1 MARIQEELILVDRFT
16 AAFTSYLQCTERA
29 AEATELA
36 RRQANQYS
44 EAQRQLSGTTDAL
57 TGKIRNLVGAY
68 AGLKGLTSLVSL
80 SDTMTQTTARL
91 NRMNG
96 ELQDTAQLN
105 RMIYES
111 AQRSRGSYQAT
122 ADMVGKLG
130 TMAGDAFNS
139 TRELVSFAE
148 QINKQIVLS
157 GASTQAADAA
167 LLQLTQ
173 AMSSGVLR
181 GEELNS
187 ILEQT
192 PTIAQSIAKYMGVSV
207 GTMREMAS
215 EGQVTAE
222 VVKNAMFDAAARIN
236 AEFAQM
242 PMTWGQVWTSFQ
254 NTALMAFQ
262 PVLVGINWLANNLDI
277 IGPLVLGL
285 AGAFTV
291 FLIAANWTKIAAA
304 ANVAY
309 GVTVNVLNLA
319 YGMLTGNLTLANAAA
334 TALNATML
342 ANPIVWVI
350 GGVILLVAALYA
362 GVAAFNHFNKS
373 SISATG
379 IVAGAFFT
387 MGAQIMNMTIVPL
400 QRGFAMFIN
409 FVGNAFTDLPGAV
422 EILFHDMAL
431 GILGHIRSVASGI
444 EALINA
450 IPGVEV
456 SLTSGIDSLYQTMQ
470 ASRERAIAAGSYKE
484 FVKPME
490 YFDLG
495 KSFQSGYQWGS
506 NLKLGGFSMPGM
518 GDYGSGFTVPAYGEL
533 ASINGKLG
541 DISGS
546 VGSIEKAVNLSEEDL
561 KSLVD
566 MAQRQYVNR
575 INLTAQT
582 PVITIN
588 SANTGRTAADRQQ
601 LADTIRDI
609 LIEQVAAGSTV
620 STARAY

>member
-1 MARIQEELILVDRFT
+1 MAQIREELILVDRFT
-16 AAFTSYLQCTERA
+16 AAFTSYLQCTGRA

-68 AGLKGLTSLVSL
+68 AGLKGLTSLVGL
-80 SDTMTQTTARL
+80 SDTMAQTTARL
-91 NRMNG
+91 NRMNDG
-96 ELQDTAQLN
+96 LQDTAQLN

-122 ADMVGKLG
+122 ADMVGRLG
-130 TMAGDAFNS
+130 TLAGDAFNS
-139 TRELVSFAE
+139 TKEIVGFAE
-148 QINKQIVLS
+148 QFNKHLTMS
-157 GASTQAADAA
+157 GTSAQGADAA

-173 AMSSGVLR
+173 AMSSGILR
-181 GEELNS
+181 GEELNT

-192 PTIAQSIAKYMGVSV
+192 PSIANAIADYMGVST

-222 VVKNAMFDAAARIN
+222 VVKNAMFDAAVDTN
-236 AEFAQM
+236 AEFARM

-254 NTALMAFQ
+254 NTAIMAFQ
-262 PVLVGINWLANNLDI
+262 PLLTAINWGANNLDYLI
-277 IGPLVLGL
+277 PLVAT
-285 AGAFTV
+285 AGAAFAV
-291 FLIAANWTKIAAA
+291 FLVAANWVNICSAATTALSNVQKMAAA
-304 ANVAY
+304 VTATGWGVPLIAIVLVVGAIY
-309 GVTVNVLNLA
+309 G
-319 YGMLTGNLTLANAAA
+319 
-334 TALNATML
+334 
-342 ANPIVWVI
+342 
-350 GGVILLVAALYA
+350 LVAAY
-362 GVAAFNHFNKS
+362 NKVTGATV
-373 SISATG
+373 SATG
-379 IVAGAFFT
+379 IIAGLFFA
-387 MGAQIMNMTIVPL
+387 MGGQILNMTVIPV
-400 QRGFAMFIN
+400 QRGFATLVNFI
-409 FVGNAFTDLPGAV
+409 GNVFHDPVTAV
-422 EILFHDMAL
+422 EVLFYDMAL
-431 GILGHIRSVASGI
+431 TVLGYIRSLVGGI
-444 EALINA
+444 EDLINA
-450 IPGVEV
+450 IPGVQV
-456 SLTSGIDSLYQTMQ
+456 SLTGGINSIYNSLQ
-470 ASRERAIAAGSYKE
+470 ANREAAIAAGSYKE

-490 YFDLG
+490 YYDLAERY
-495 KSFQSGYQWGS
+495 QTGYNFGAQFAS
-506 NLKLGGFSMPGM
+506 KLGGFLPSASGASA
-518 GDYGSGFTVPAYGEL
+518 GGSEFAVPTYDQAAGT
-533 ASINGKLG
+533 KLS

>member
-16 AAFTSYLQCTERA
+16 AAFTSYLQCTGRA

-68 AGLKGLTSLVSL
+68 AGLKGLTSLVGL

-192 PTIAQSIAKYMGVSV
+192 PTIAQSIARYMGVST

-222 VVKNAMFDAAARIN
+222 VVKNAMFAAAADTN
-236 AEFAQM
+236 AEFARM

-254 NTALMAFQ
+254 NTALMAIQ
-262 PVLVGINWLANNLDI
+262 PVLTGINWMANNLDI

-342 ANPIVWVI
+342 ANPIVWVV

-362 GVAAFNHFNKS
+362 GVAAFNHFTGA

-379 IVAGAFFT
+379 IVAGVFFVLRD
-387 MGAQIMNMTIVPL
+387 QILNMTIVPM
-400 QRGFAMFIN
+400 QRGFATFVN
-409 FVGNAFTDLPGAV
+409 FLGNVFTDPVTAIKV
-422 EILFHDMAL
+422 LFYDMAMTVL
-431 GILGHIRSVASGI
+431 GYIRSIVGGI
-444 EALINA
+444 EDLINA

-456 SLTSGIDSLYQTMQ
+456 SLTSGIDSLYQSMS
-470 ASRERAIAAGSYKE
+470 ANREAAIAAGSYKE

>member
-1 MARIQEELILVDRFT
+1 MAQIQEELILVDRFT
-16 AAFTSYLQCTERA
+16 AAFTSYLQCTGRA

-36 RRQANQYS
+36 RRQANQYT
-44 EAQRQLSGTTDAL
+44 EAQRQLGGSTDTL

-68 AGLKGLTSLVSL
+68 AGLKGLTSLAGL
-80 SDTMTQTTARL
+80 SDTMAQTTARL
-91 NRMNG
+91 NRMNDG
-96 ELQDTAQLN
+96 LQDTAQLN

-122 ADMVGKLG
+122 ADMVGRLG
-130 TMAGDAFNS
+130 TLAGDAFNS

-236 AEFAQM
+236 AEFARM

-254 NTALMAFQ
+254 NTALMALQ
-262 PVLVGINWLANNLDI
+262 PVLTGINWLANSIEI
-277 IGPLVLGL
+277 IGPLVLGA
-285 AGAFTV
+285 AGAFAV
-291 FLIAANWTKIAAA
+291 FQIAANWAKIAAA

-319 YGMLTGNLTLANAAA
+319 YGMLTGNLALANAAA
-334 TALNATML
+334 AALNATML
-342 ANPIVWVI
+342 ANPIVWIV

-362 GVAAFNHFNKS
+362 GVAAFNHFTEA

-379 IVAGAFFT
+379 IVAGAFF
-387 MGAQIMNMTIVPL
+387 ALRDKFLNMTIVPM
-400 QRGFAMFIN
+400 QRGYAALVN
-409 FVGNAFTDLPGAV
+409 FFENALRDPVTAV
-422 EILFHDMAL
+422 QVLFYDMTMTVL
-431 GILGHIRSVASGI
+431 GYIRSIVEGI
-444 EALINA
+444 ELLINA

-456 SLTSGIDSLYQTMQ
+456 SLTSGIESLYQSMS
-470 ASRERAIAAGSYKE
+470 ANREAAIAAGSYKE
-484 FVKPME
+484 FIKPME

-495 KSFQSGYQWGS
+495 KSFQNGYQWGY
-506 NLKLGGFSMPGM
+506 NLKLGGFSFPGM
-518 GDYGSGFTVPAYGEL
+518 GDSGLGFPLPAYEEI
-533 ASINGKLG
+533 SGKLG

>member
-16 AAFTSYLQCTERA
+16 AAFTSYLQCTGRA

-44 EAQRQLSGTTDAL
+44 EAQRQLSGTTDTL

-68 AGLKGLTSLVSL
+68 AGLKGLTSLVGL

-91 NRMNG
+91 NRMNDG
-96 ELQDTAQLN
+96 LQKTSELN

-111 AQRSRGSYQAT
+111 AQRSWGAYQAT

-277 IGPLVLGL
+277 IGPLVLGA
-285 AGAFTV
+285 AGAFAV
-291 FLIAANWTKIAAA
+291 FQIAANWTKIAAVATA
-304 ANVAY
+304 AYHFVVNLLSIGF
-309 GVTVNVLNLA
+309 GV
-319 YGMLTGNLTLANAAA
+319 LTGNTAASAAVFTFNSALLAS
-334 TALNATML
+334 
-342 ANPIVWVI
+342 PITWIVM
-350 GGVILLVAALYA
+350 GVILLVAALYA
-362 GVAAFNHFNKS
+362 GVAAFNHFTKS

-379 IVAGAFFT
+379 IVAGVFFVLRD
-387 MGAQIMNMTIVPL
+387 QILNMTIVPM
-400 QRGFAMFIN
+400 QRGFATFVN
-409 FVGNAFTDLPGAV
+409 FLGNVFTDPVTAV
-422 EILFHDMAL
+422 KVLFYDMAMTVL
-431 GILGHIRSVASGI
+431 GYIRSIVGGI
-444 EALINA
+444 EDLINA

-456 SLTSGIDSLYQTMQ
+456 SLTSGIDSLYQSMS
-470 ASRERAIAAGSYKE
+470 ANREAAIAAGSYKE

-506 NLKLGGFSMPGM
+506 NLKLGGFSLPGM
-518 GDYGSGFTVPAYGEL
+518 GDSGLGFTVPAYEE
-533 ASINGKLG
+533 INSKLG

>member
-16 AAFTSYLQCTERA
+16 AAFTSYLQCTGRA

-44 EAQRQLSGTTDAL
+44 EAQRQLSGTTDTL

-68 AGLKGLTSLVSL
+68 AGLKGLTSLVGL

-91 NRMNG
+91 NRMNDG
-96 ELQDTAQLN
+96 LQKTSELN

-111 AQRSRGSYQAT
+111 AQRSWGAYQAT

-277 IGPLVLGL
+277 IGPLVLGA
-285 AGAFTV
+285 AGAFAV
-291 FLIAANWTKIAAA
+291 FQIAANWTKIAAVATA
-304 ANVAY
+304 AYHFVVNLLSIGF
-309 GVTVNVLNLA
+309 GV
-319 YGMLTGNLTLANAAA
+319 LTGNTAAA
-334 TALNATML
+334 SAAVFTFNSALL
-342 ANPIVWVI
+342 ASPITWIVM
-350 GGVILLVAALYA
+350 GVILLVAALYA
-362 GVAAFNHFNKS
+362 GVAAFNHFTKS

-379 IVAGAFFT
+379 IVAGVFFVLRD
-387 MGAQIMNMTIVPL
+387 QILNMTIVPM
-400 QRGFAMFIN
+400 QRGFATFVN
-409 FVGNAFTDLPGAV
+409 FLGNVFTDPVTAV
-422 EILFHDMAL
+422 KVLFYDMAMTVL
-431 GILGHIRSVASGI
+431 GYIRSIVGGI
-444 EALINA
+444 EDLINA

-456 SLTSGIDSLYQTMQ
+456 SLTSGIDSLYQSMS
-470 ASRERAIAAGSYKE
+470 ANREAAIAAGSYKE

-506 NLKLGGFSMPGM
+506 NLKLGGFSLPGM
-518 GDYGSGFTVPAYGEL
+518 GDSGLGFTVPAYEE
-533 ASINGKLG
+533 INSKLG

>member
-16 AAFTSYLQCTERA
+16 AAFTSYLQCTGRA

-44 EAQRQLSGTTDAL
+44 EAQRQLSGTTDTL

-68 AGLKGLTSLVSL
+68 AGLKGLTSLVGL

-91 NRMNG
+91 NRMNDG
-96 ELQDTAQLN
+96 LQTTAQLN

-111 AQRSRGSYQAT
+111 AQRSRGVYQAT

-222 VVKNAMFDAAARIN
+222 VVKNAMFAAAAETN
-236 AEFAQM
+236 AEFARM

-254 NTALMAFQ
+254 NTALMALQ

-277 IGPLVLGL
+277 IGPLVLGA
-285 AGAFTV
+285 AGAFAV
-291 FLIAANWTKIAAA
+291 FQIAANWTKIAAVATA
-304 ANVAY
+304 AYHFVVNLLSIGF
-309 GVTVNVLNLA
+309 GV
-319 YGMLTGNLTLANAAA
+319 LTGNTAAA
-334 TALNATML
+334 SAAVFTFNSALL
-342 ANPIVWVI
+342 ASPITWIVM
-350 GGVILLVAALYA
+350 GVILLVAALYA
-362 GVAAFNHFNKS
+362 GVAAFNHFTGA

-379 IVAGAFFT
+379 IVAGVFFVLRD
-387 MGAQIMNMTIVPL
+387 QILNMTIVPM
-400 QRGFAMFIN
+400 QQGFAAFVN
-409 FVGNAFTDLPGAV
+409 FLGNVFTDPVTAV
-422 EILFHDMAL
+422 KVLFYDMAMTVL
-431 GILGHIRSVASGI
+431 GYIRSIVGGI
-444 EALINA
+444 EDLINA

-456 SLTSGIDSLYQTMQ
+456 SLTSGIDSLYQSMS
-470 ASRERAIAAGSYKE
+470 ANREAAIAAGSYKE

-506 NLKLGGFSMPGM
+506 NLKLGGFSFPGM
-518 GDYGSGFTVPAYGEL
+518 GDSGLGFTVPAYEE
-533 ASINGKLG
+533 INSKLG

>member
-1 MARIQEELILVDRFT
+1 MAQIREELILVDRFT
-16 AAFTSYLQCTERA
+16 AAFTSYLQCTGRA

-44 EAQRQLSGTTDAL
+44 EAQRQLSGTTDTL
-57 TGKIRNLVGAY
+57 TGKIRNLVRAY
-68 AGLKGLTSLVSL
+68 AGLKGLTSLVGL

-91 NRMNG
+91 NRMNDG
-96 ELQDTAQLN
+96 LQTTAQLN

-111 AQRSRGSYQAT
+111 AQRSRGVYQAT
-122 ADMVGKLG
+122 ADMVGKIG
-130 TMAGDAFNS
+130 TMAGDAFSS
-139 TRELVSFAE
+139 TQEIVDFAE

-157 GASTQAADAA
+157 GSSAQATEGA
-167 LLQLTQ
+167 LEQLMQ
-173 AMSSGVLR
+173 AMASGVLR

-187 ILEQT
+187 VMEQT
-192 PTIAQSIAKYMGVSV
+192 PAIAQTIARYMGVSKA
-207 GTMREMAS
+207 TMREMAS
-215 EGQVTAE
+215 AGQVTAE
-222 VVKNAMFDAAARIN
+222 VVKNAMFAAAADTN
-236 AEFAQM
+236 AEFARM

-254 NTALMAFQ
+254 NTALMAIQ
-262 PVLVGINWLANNLDI
+262 PVLTGINWMANNLDI

-342 ANPIVWVI
+342 ANPIVWVV

-362 GVAAFNHFNKS
+362 GVAAFNHFTGA

-379 IVAGAFFT
+379 IVAGVFFVLRD
-387 MGAQIMNMTIVPL
+387 QILNMTIVPM
-400 QRGFAMFIN
+400 QRGFATFVN
-409 FVGNAFTDLPGAV
+409 FLGNVFTDPVTAV
-422 EILFHDMAL
+422 KVLFYDMAMTVL
-431 GILGHIRSVASGI
+431 GYIRSIVGGI
-444 EALINA
+444 EDLINA

-456 SLTSGIDSLYQTMQ
+456 SLTSGIDSLYQSMS
-470 ASRERAIAAGSYKE
+470 ANREAAIAAGSYKE

>member
-16 AAFTSYLQCTERA
+16 AAFTSYLQCTGRA

-68 AGLKGLTSLVSL
+68 AGLKGLTSLVGL

-91 NRMNG
+91 NRMNDG
-96 ELQDTAQLN
+96 LQKTSELN

-111 AQRSRGSYQAT
+111 AQRSRGVYQAT

-192 PTIAQSIAKYMGVSV
+192 PTIAQSIARYMGVSI
-207 GTMREMAS
+207 GAMREMAS

-222 VVKNAMFDAAARIN
+222 VVKNAMFAAAADTN
-236 AEFAQM
+236 AEFARM

-254 NTALMAFQ
+254 NTALMAIQ
-262 PVLVGINWLANNLDI
+262 PVLTGINWMANNLDI

-342 ANPIVWVI
+342 ANPIVWVV

-362 GVAAFNHFNKS
+362 GVAAFNHFTGA

-379 IVAGAFFT
+379 IVAGVFFVLRD
-387 MGAQIMNMTIVPL
+387 QILNMTIVPM
-400 QRGFAMFIN
+400 QRGFATFVN
-409 FVGNAFTDLPGAV
+409 FLGNVFTDPVTAIKV
-422 EILFHDMAL
+422 LFYDMAMTVL
-431 GILGHIRSVASGI
+431 GYIRSIVGGI
-444 EALINA
+444 EDLINA

-456 SLTSGIDSLYQTMQ
+456 SLTSGIDSLYQSMS
-470 ASRERAIAAGSYKE
+470 ANREAAIAAGSYKE

>member
-1 MARIQEELILVDRFT
+1 MAQIREELILVDRFT
-16 AAFTSYLQCTERA
+16 AAFTSYLQCTGRA

-44 EAQRQLSGTTDAL
+44 EAQRQLSGTTDTL

-68 AGLKGLTSLVSL
+68 AGLKGLTSLAGL
-80 SDTMTQTTARL
+80 SDTMAQTTARL
-91 NRMNG
+91 NRMNDG
-96 ELQDTAQLN
+96 LQTTAQLN

-122 ADMVGKLG
+122 ADMVGRLG
-130 TMAGDAFNS
+130 TLAGDAFNS
-139 TRELVSFAE
+139 TKEVVGFAE
-148 QINKQIVLS
+148 QFNKHLTMS
-157 GASTQAADAA
+157 GTSAQGADAA

-173 AMSSGVLR
+173 AMSSGILR
-181 GEELNS
+181 GEELNT

-192 PTIAQSIAKYMGVSV
+192 PSIANAIADYMGVST

-222 VVKNAMFDAAARIN
+222 VVKNAMFAAAADTN
-236 AEFAQM
+236 AEFARM

-254 NTALMAFQ
+254 NTALMAIQ
-262 PVLVGINWLANNLDI
+262 PVLTGINWMANNLDI

-362 GVAAFNHFNKS
+362 GVAAFNHFTGA

-379 IVAGAFFT
+379 IVAGAFFVLRD
-387 MGAQIMNMTIVPL
+387 QVLNMTIVPM
-400 QRGFAMFIN
+400 QRGFATFVN
-409 FVGNAFTDLPGAV
+409 FLGNVFTDPVTAV
-422 EILFHDMAL
+422 KVLFYDMAMTVL
-431 GILGHIRSVASGI
+431 GYIRSIVGGI
-444 EALINA
+444 EDLINA

-456 SLTSGIDSLYQTMQ
+456 SLTSGIDSLYQSMS
-470 ASRERAIAAGSYKE
+470 ANREAAIAAGSYKE

-506 NLKLGGFSMPGM
+506 NLKLGGFYFPGM
-518 GDYGSGFTVPAYGEL
+518 GDSGLGFTVPAYEE
-533 ASINGKLG
+533 INSKLG